1 MPLLE
6 RKRVILAK
14 TEATYGTDPTPTG
27 VADAVLIRNLSVTP
41 QDADFTNRD
50 LVRPYLGRSE
60 QLPSGIRAMI
70 EFEVEMAA
78 SGAAGTAPAYGSLL
92 KACGFGETVVA
103 TTSVTYAPVSTNFSS
118 VTIYFNVDG
127 VLHKMTGCR
136 GTVSLSMRV
145 KDIPVW
151 RFSFTGIYQAV
162 TDTAAPTPTYTAYKT
177 PLPVTNGN
185 TTPFTLHGYSGIMSE
200 LSIDMAVA
208 TTHRTLVG
216 GSESVLITDRE
227 PVGSVIIEATTVA
240 QKDWWTIARN
250 GTLGAL
256 AITHGTVA
264 GQKVQVSSS
273 TVQLTRPVYQDM
285 DGVTMLQMGMNFV
298 PNTGNDELSFIFT

>member
-14 TEATYGTDPTPTG
+14 TESTYGTDPTPTG

>member
-14 TEATYGTDPTPTG
+14 TESTYGTDPTPTG
-27 VADAVLIRNLSVTP
+27 VADAVLVRNLSVTP

-78 SGAAGTAPAYGSLL
+78 SGTAGTAPAYGSLL
-92 KACGFGETVVA
+92 KACGLGETVVA
-103 TTSVTYAPVSTNFSS
+103 VTSVTYAPVSTNFSS
-118 VTIYFNVDG
+118 VTIYYNNDG

-145 KDIPVW
+145 KDIPVF

-177 PLPVTNGN
+177 PLPVTNAN
-185 TTPFTLHGYSGIMSE
+185 TTPFTLHSFSGIMSE
-200 LSIDMAVA
+200 LTIDVA
-208 TTHRTLVG
+208 NSVTHRTLVG

-250 GTLGAL
+250 GTLGGL

-264 GQKVQVSSS
+264 GQKVQVASS

-298 PNTGNDELSFIFT
+298 PSTGNDELSFIFT